1 MKTALYAAAAVAAL
15 SAPCAAWAA
24 QGMVPPEVEG
34 VVVTA
39 NRAPQPADN
48 DAPATDAA
56 VAASVP
62 APDCGDRSLS
72 FPLCL

>member
-34 VVVTA
+34 VVVIATPA
-39 NRAPQPADN
+39 KIAIAREHPRVGRVVVHFPRLGYRVTRA
-48 DAPATDAA
+48 
-56 VAASVP
+56 S
-62 APDCGDRSLS
+62 
-72 FPLCL
+72 